1 MNICFNGGIA
11 VWTLHAALGVF
22 MVSFGKRLS
31 YAFRCFSSILS
42 GGEIPQ
48 DIASDLANTAAKTAQ
63 AGPAPAAVPVTIPIP
78 GPQADKAPADS
89 VDRAVQIL
97 ALLQR
102 DGRLIDFLTED
113 MGPYQDAQIGAAV
126 RGLHEDCRQ
135 VLERY
140 VKLEPVI
147 DSGEGQPVT
156 VQPGFDPAAVKLV
169 GNVAGRPPLR
179 GLLRHRGW
187 RVTQISLPPLPDG
200 AGRSVIAPAEVE
212 IP

>member
-1 MNICFNGGIA
+1 MI
-11 VWTLHAALGVF
+11 
-22 MVSFGKRLS
+22 SFGKRLS

-42 GGEIPQ
+42 SGEIPH
-48 DIASDLANTAAKTAQ
+48 DIASDLAKTTAPAAQ
-63 AGPAPAAVPVTIPIP
+63 AEPAPAAAPVTAPIP
-78 GPQADKAPADS
+78 APQAEKVPTDS

-113 MGPYQDAQIGAAV
+113 MAPYQDAQIGAAV
-126 RGLHEDCRQ
+126 RGLHEDCRH

-147 DSGEGQPVT
+147 DSSEGQPVT
-156 VQPGFDPAAVKLV
+156 VQSGFDPAAVKLV